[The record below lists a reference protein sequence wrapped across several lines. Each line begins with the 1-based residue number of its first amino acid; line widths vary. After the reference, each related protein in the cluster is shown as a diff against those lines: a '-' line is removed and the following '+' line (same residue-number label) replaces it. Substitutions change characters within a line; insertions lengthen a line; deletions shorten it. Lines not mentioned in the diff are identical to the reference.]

1 MPLFRYEAVDRE
13 GKTLRG
19 AMLVPD
25 EQTVTT
31 RLASMGYQTTAV
43 HLSQND
49 RSTVARRT
57 ITPAQTMAAAP
68 QHTPAAPTGPV
79 SLVSADD
86 QSRARMLYQL
96 HMSLRAG
103 MPIYQALTTVESQVY
118 QPVLRKVLQEIAV
131 GVRDGGT
138 LSEMMR
144 RYPRIFTPGDV
155 GMIHAAERGG
165 FLPEA
170 LKMLADQHEE
180 DSKIRRS
187 LTWVLWLFLH
197 GNALTLPLVIAG
209 AAFFTG
215 MASHDLNVSAGVH
228 AMWRTFFTISVPMLI
243 GYGLLMVF
251 LPRWVRNLRH
261 SPKWHR
267 AVLRYPIT
275 GPLNRARA
283 KAVFTRT
290 LQYLYRSGTNSTTAW
305 ETSAGAVPNLHL
317 AEQFRAGTPVVEATG
332 RFSTA
337 IQQTGL
343 LELTDAGMVATGEA
357 TGEVPQALDYLANRY
372 EEEARVALQRARMRA
387 IATIVLWGVIL
398 MGVGAIIG
406 EYSMQAPLR
415 AVMKW
420 TETE

>member
-13 GKTLRG
+13 GKTLHG

-31 RLASMGYQTTAV
+31 RLASMGYQTTQV
-43 HLSQND
+43 HLSHND
-49 RSTVARRT
+49 QSTVARRT
-57 ITPAQTMAAAP
+57 ITPVQTMAATP
-68 QHTPAAPTGPV
+68 RHTSAAPTGPV
-79 SLVSADD
+79 SLVSTDD

-118 QPVLRKVLQEIAV
+118 NPVLRKVLQEISV
-131 GVRDGGT
+131 GIRDGGT
-138 LSEMMR
+138 LSEMTR

-165 FLPEA
+165 FLPDA
-170 LKMLADQHEE
+170 MKMLADQHEE
-180 DSKIRRS
+180 DSKAGRS

-197 GNALTLPLVIAG
+197 SNALCLPFVIAG

-215 MASHDLNVSAGVH
+215 AAKHDLSVPAGVH
-228 AMWRTFFTISVPMLI
+228 AMWHTFFTVSVPMLI
-243 GYGLLMVF
+243 GYVLLMIF
-251 LPRWVRNLRH
+251 LPRWIRNLRH
-261 SPKWHR
+261 SPTWHR
-267 AVLRYPIT
+267 SVLRYPIT

-290 LQYLYRSGTNSTTAW
+290 LQYLYRSGVNSTTAW

-317 AEQFRAGTPVVEATG
+317 AEQLRAGTQVVEATG

-337 IQQTGL
+337 IQHTGL
-343 LELTDAGMVATGEA
+343 LEPTDAGMVATGEA

-372 EEEARVALQRARMRA
+372 EDESRVALQRARVRA
-387 IATIVLWGVIL
+387 IATIILWGVIL

-406 EYSMQAPLR
+406 EYSMQAPVR
-415 AVMKW
+415 ALLDSLNS
-420 TETE
+420 